1 MNRLT
6 DKIKNQ
12 IIQLYVEQKLSVQ
25 KIFKR
30 VNIPRRVV
38 NEFLRQSGILRKV
51 GEVQIIPCDSTYFS
65 NIDTEEKAYWLGYL
79 FADGNVNS
87 ELNKI
92 VLSSI
97 DYDTM
102 CKFKEAVKYQ
112 GNIRIET
119 HKIYKK
125 QIYKIQITN
134 KPMCS
139 DLCKLGCIPN
149 KSLIM
154 NFPTITKSLI
164 PHFIRGYFDGD
175 GTVGVYKNSLK
186 KENCFTLRSG
196 FCSGSKIFIDKLVT
210 YLPVNKKTV
219 KKDNA
224 NLFLIDFSVSD
235 SLKLYDF
242 MYTNAT
248 VFLPRK
254 KEKFDLYRER
264 RSTTIIGRPEK
275 DEGIV

>member
-12 IIQLYVEQKLSVQ
+12 IIQLYVEQKLSVE
-25 KIFKR
+25 KIFKQ
-30 VNIPRRVV
+30 VNVPRRVV
-38 NEFLRQSGILRKV
+38 NEFLRQSGVLRKV
-51 GEVQIIPCDSTYFS
+51 GEVRIIPCDSTYFS

-97 DYDTM
+97 DYNTVF
-102 CKFKEAVKYQ
+102 KFKEAVKYQ
-112 GNIRIET
+112 GNIHIET

-134 KPMCS
+134 KQMCS

-154 NFPTITKSLI
+154 NFPTITTSLL

-175 GTVGVYKNSLK
+175 GTVGIYKNSLK

-219 KKDNA
+219 KKGKSNIF
-224 NLFLIDFSVSD
+224 FLDFSVSD

-242 MYTNAT
+242 MYANAS

-264 RSTTIIGRPEK
+264 RSTTTIGHPEK